1 VSSSTPESNRFAR
14 TADRMAAR
22 QDARAEELARQV
34 RAFVLAQG
42 DERALDVGTGAGALA
57 LALAPL
63 VHEVV
68 GVDRVPE
75 LLALAR
81 ERAAGLENVQF
92 VEADGT
98 ALPFPDFSFDLA
110 GTLRTLHHVHRPE
123 LVVAELARVTR
134 PGGHV
139 LVVDQIAPVD
149 PLEALVLDRFE
160 RARDSS
166 HERLLPDG
174 DLRQL
179 FEANRLVLLRDRH
192 ELERRDLDAYLEL
205 AGCEGEERER
215 ARGLAPHGPEAVTA
229 TVAWYLLERR

>member
-1 VSSSTPESNRFAR
+1 VSSSADRFAR
-14 TADRMAAR
+14 TAERMAAL
-22 QDARAEELARQV
+22 QDERAPRLAEQV
-34 RAFVLAQG
+34 RTFVLPRG

-63 VHEVV
+63 VREVI

-75 LLALAR
+75 LLVLAR
-81 ERAAGLENVQF
+81 ERAAGLANVAF
-92 VEADGT
+92 LEADGT
-98 ALPFPDFSFDLA
+98 ALPFDDFSFDLA
-110 GTLRTLHHVHRPE
+110 GTVRTLHHVHRPE

-139 LVVDQIAPVD
+139 LVVDQIAPAD
-149 PLEALVLDRFE
+149 PLEALTLDNFE
-160 RARDSS
+160 RARDPG

-192 ELERRDLDAYLEL
+192 EDERRDLDTYLAI
-205 AGCEGEERER
+205 AGCEGDEREQ
-215 ARGLAPHGPEAVTA
+215 ARMLAPHGPEFVTA
-229 TVAWYLLERR
+229 AVAWYLLERR